1 MEIIYVVLDD
11 TMQFDNFSQY
21 VRLLPPERREKISR
35 YRFDKD
41 KLRSLAAGLLIRR
54 VTGGGELVYGEH
66 EKPYLADEALFFS
79 VSHSG
84 DIVAIA
90 SDTAEVGCDVEVIP
104 AEKRLKI
111 ADRFYHPNERE
122 YVYSSD
128 DKTRAFCRI
137 WTRKEAYLK
146 MTGEGISSDLTAFDT
161 TSKPLTSQIY
171 TKDMD
176 GYSLSVCSAEPI
188 AEENIH
194 ISKSE
199 LKNLVVLAP
208 FCKGSCHRTRVSG
221 D

>member
-11 TMQFDNFSQY
+11 TMQFDNFSRY

-54 VTGGGELVYGEH
+54 VTGGGELIYGEH

-146 MTGEGISSDLTAFDT
+146 MTGEGISSDFTAFDT
-161 TSKPLTSQIY
+161 TSEPLTSQIY
-171 TKDMD
+171 TKDM
-176 GYSLSVCSAEPI
+176 GEYSLSVCSAEPI

-199 LKNLVVLAP
+199 LKSLVIQAP
-208 FCKGSCHRTRVSG
+208 FGKGSCHRTRVSG